1 MYIAQFNISI
11 EKVPLDNPV
20 MKDFVDSLARVNQS
34 ADDSEGFVWRL
45 HDETGNATA
54 MRVFDDQRIIFN
66 LSVWKSIELLKRFVY
81 DNQHMS
87 ILKRRREWFE
97 TNAKRSYVL
106 WWIPET
112 HRPSIEEAKTR
123 LFHLQDKGPTP
134 FAFTFDQVVPPE
146 GLDVV

>member
-1 MYIAQFNISI
+1 MNIAQFNISI
-11 EKVPLDNPV
+11 EKAPLDDPV

-34 ADDSEGFVWRL
+34 ADESEGFVWRL

-81 DNQHMS
+81 YNQHMS
-87 ILKRRREWFE
+87 ILKRRLEWFE
-97 TNAKRSYVL
+97 KNAKRSYVL

-112 HRPSIEEAKTR
+112 HCPSIEEAKTR
-123 LFHLQDKGPTP
+123 LLHLQDKGPTP
-134 FAFTFDQVVPPE
+134 FAFTFDHLFEPD
-146 GLDVV
+146 GLGTV

>member
-1 MYIAQFNISI
+1 MYVAQFNISI
-11 EKVPLDNPV
+11 EKAPLDHPS

-66 LSVWKSIELLKRFVY
+66 LSVWKSIELLKRFVF

-87 ILKRRREWFE
+87 VLKRRREWFE

-106 WWIPET
+106 WWISED

-123 LFHLQDKGPTP
+123 LFHLQEKGPTP
-134 FAFTFDQVVPPE
+134 FAFTFEQVMAPE
-146 GLDVV
+146 DDVV